1 MTCTTDRNDPLGP
14 ILGGDLSRLREQAR
28 CTMRQKLRGQR
39 KVQQYSITVEEKPS
53 DDDCRFL
60 GKSLYEFNVS
70 QTGLEVRRI
79 AVFLR
84 DGEGDIIGGTLGSTP
99 LGRLHIDILWVRD
112 DVRGQGYGSRL
123 LLAAEQE
130 AIKRECRCA
139 QLETLSFQAPGFYQ
153 KLGYKVFA
161 QFDGV
166 ADKYTW
172 YFMMKD
178 LVAE

>member
-1 MTCTTDRNDPLGP
+1 M
-14 ILGGDLSRLREQAR
+14 
-28 CTMRQKLRGQR
+28 
-39 KVQQYSITVEEKPS
+39 QQYSITVEEKPS
-53 DDDCRFL
+53 DADCRFL
-60 GKSLYEFNVS
+60 GQSLYEFNVS
-70 QTGLEVRRI
+70 QTGFEVRRI

-84 DGEGDIIGGTLGSTP
+84 DVEGNIIGGALGSTP

-112 DVRGQGYGSRL
+112 DARGQGCGSRL

-130 AIKRECRCA
+130 AIKRACRYA

-153 KLGYKVFA
+153 KLGYRVFA
-161 QFDGV
+161 QFDDV

-178 LVAE
+178 LVGK